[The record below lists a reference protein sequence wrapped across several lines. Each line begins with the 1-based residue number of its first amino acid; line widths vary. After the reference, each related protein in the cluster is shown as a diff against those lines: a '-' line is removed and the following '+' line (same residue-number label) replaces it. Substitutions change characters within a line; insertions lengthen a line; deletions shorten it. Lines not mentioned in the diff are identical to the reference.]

1 MDRRHFMIRS
11 SGFSLMEVMVAVI
24 VICVGLLGIAKMQ
37 SLALSNTTV
46 SRQRALAAFEA
57 ASMASAM
64 HANINYWSGTVPA
77 NFQLSITSTP
87 VVTVTV
93 PADAV
98 LQADI
103 IADLAQVPSPNACIA
118 TAGGAAMCGD
128 PQGRA
133 LAAFDVARW
142 WANSVSPL
150 LPNPSASIQCSQLA
164 GAAAPMSCQ
173 IQITWSEKAVAM
185 NSQEAGQAN
194 QANVQFQTPTYTLY
208 VQP

>member
-1 MDRRHFMIRS
+1 MDRRHFMTNA
-11 SGFSLMEVMVAVI
+11 SGFSLIEVMVAVI

-57 ASMASAM
+57 AGMASAM
-64 HANINYWSGTVPA
+64 HSNINYWSLSIPA
-77 NFQLSITSTP
+77 NFQLSITSNP
-87 VVTVTV
+87 LTVTV
-93 PADAV
+93 PADAG
-98 LQADI
+98 LQAAI
-103 IADLAQVPSPNACIA
+103 INDLQVPSPNACI
-118 TAGGAAMCGD
+118 TAAPGAAICGD
-128 PQGRA
+128 PKGQA

-142 WANSVSPL
+142 WANSISPL
-150 LPNPSASIQCSQLA
+150 LPNPSASIQCSQVA